1 MNLGNI
7 FQAFTQG
14 VRQPDMSSGASGTYA
29 AGERNYQ
36 ALSENKIVPGQTI
49 QGEVVGKEGNTVQ
62 IALDS
67 ETVLTARLE
76 RDLNIALGQNLSFE
90 VRAGNGSQLSLLPL
104 YANMANGATIL
115 KALAAAGLPESV
127 GNMKMVSDMM
137 QEGMPIDRDSIAN
150 MNRQLLDF
158 PNANPSSIMQM
169 IRLGMPINAEN
180 IEQFELY
187 KNYEHQILQSAHD
200 IMEELPQTYMEL
212 ISEGKDNEAVAFY
225 EQIIKALIGGDG
237 EGIDGEV
244 LVKTAAGEAEAAGE
258 NAAAGE
264 AAKNASE
271 SAEGLTEI
279 VKNAQ
284 DGTQGDTANF
294 VQNGVKDEASAEV
307 LKATSD
313 GETLNETGQGK
324 AAEDVAAKENV
335 QEAVADKS
343 HISQSTWRE
352 LGDML
357 QKLGTDTELAKQ
369 VAEGELTPKETL
381 SHINDLIAANTN
393 LFKEG
398 FHESLKNLF
407 GSRPFQNLLQAEMT
421 NEWLLKPEEV
431 AYKENV
437 EKLYERIKEQ
447 TAKMSEAFQMADKA
461 DSAGAK
467 SVNNLQSNVDF
478 MNQMNQL
485 FTYVQLPLKMAGNE
499 AHGDLYVYTNKK
511 SLAKKDGNVS
521 ALLHLDMENLGPLDV
536 YVTMNTS
543 QNKVSTNFTLKDDAA
558 LDLIAENIHILNERL
573 EKRGYSMKANFK
585 IKGEEE
591 PEETNIMEEI
601 IKQSKNISVL
611 SRTSFDMRA

>member
-14 VRQPDMSSGASGTYA
+14 VRQPDTSGTYA
-29 AGERNYQ
+29 AGDRNYQ
-36 ALSENKIVPGQTI
+36 AISENKIVPGQTI
-49 QGEVVGKEGNTVQ
+49 QGEVVGKDGNTVQ

-115 KALAAAGLPESV
+115 KALSAAGLPESV
-127 GNMKMVSDMM
+127 ENMKMVSDMM

-150 MNRQLLDF
+150 MSRHLMDF
-158 PNANPSSIMQM
+158 PNANPSSLMEM
-169 IRLGMPINAEN
+169 IRLGIPINAEN

-187 KNYEHQILQSAHD
+187 KNYEHQILQSAQD

-212 ISEGKDNEAVAFY
+212 IAEGKDNEAVAFY
-225 EQIIKALIGGDG
+225 EQIIKALVG
-237 EGIDGEV
+237 EEGADGEV
-244 LVKTAAGEAEAAGE
+244 LVKTAEGEAEAAGE
-258 NAAAGE
+258 AVKGMA
-264 AAKNASE
+264 E
-271 SAEGLTEI
+271 SAEELTEI

-284 DGTQGDTANF
+284 DGTQGDTANDI
-294 VQNGVKDEASAEV
+294 QNGVKDEASAEL
-307 LKATSD
+307 LKTMAE
-313 GETLNETGQGK
+313 GETLNEAGQGK
-324 AAEDVAAKENV
+324 AAEDVAAKEGT
-335 QEAVADKS
+335 QEAAADKS
-343 HISQSTWRE
+343 HISQSAWRE

-369 VAEGELTPKETL
+369 IAEGKLTPKETL
-381 SHINDLIAANTN
+381 SHINDLIAANAN

-398 FHESLKNLF
+398 FHESLKDLF

-437 EKLYERIKEQ
+437 EKLYERIREQ

-478 MNQMNQL
+478 MNQMNQM

-558 LDLIAENIHILNERL
+558 LDLIAKNIHILNERL
-573 EKRGYSMKANFK
+573 EKRGYAMKANFK
-585 IKGEEE
+585 LKGEEE

>member
-14 VRQPDMSSGASGTYA
+14 VIQPDMSSGASGTYA
-29 AGERNYQ
+29 VGDRNYQ

-67 ETVLTARLE
+67 ETVFTARLE
-76 RDLNIALGQNLSFE
+76 RDLNITLGQSLSFE
-90 VRAGNGSQLSLLPL
+90 VRAGKGSQLSLVPL
-104 YANMANGATIL
+104 YANVANEATIL
-115 KALAAAGLPESV
+115 KALSAAGLPESV
-127 GNMKMVSDMM
+127 ENMKMVSDMM
-137 QEGMPIDRDSIAN
+137 QEGMSIDRDSIAN

-187 KNYEHQILQSAHD
+187 KNYEHQILQSAQD

-225 EQIIKALIGGDG
+225 EQIIKALVGGDG
-237 EGIDGEV
+237 EGGEV
-244 LVKTAAGEAEAAGE
+244 LVKTAEGEAEAAGE
-258 NAAAGE
+258 SAKGEAEVAGE
-264 AAKNASE
+264 TAKSLVG
-271 SAEGLTEI
+271 SPEGLTEM
-279 VKNAQ
+279 VK
-284 DGTQGDTANF
+284 GTQGDTANV
-294 VQNGVKDEASAEV
+294 VQNGMKDETSAEFM
-307 LKATSD
+307 KATAE

-335 QEAVADKS
+335 QEAATDKS
-343 HISQSTWRE
+343 HISQSAWRE

-369 VAEGELTPKETL
+369 VAEGKLTPKETL

-437 EKLYERIKEQ
+437 EKLYERIREQ

-478 MNQMNQL
+478 MNQMNQM

-558 LDLIAENIHILNERL
+558 LDLIAKNIHILNERL

-585 IKGEEE
+585 LKGEEE